1 MKQEESRA
9 IVIPFIGGKDVMPIT
24 GYFGPYAHKYTQFPD
39 YITDECFQM
48 IADSG
53 INLIVYSI
61 TDYAS
66 NPEAVEKYLELG
78 EKYGVGVF
86 VTDNQVLGKMEQ
98 ETITVEE
105 VAKEVA
111 KYSDRKAFCGM
122 YLVDEPRIDYY
133 MPGDGNR
140 WLPKYKR
147 LAEILQKDLD
157 ILCYNNLF
165 PVMNLEVMRE
175 KYERYVKECCD
186 TLQPKVLM
194 WDYYPFDEWREGRM
208 DEFFYNMDLIRK
220 KAKEQNLPFWAYVQA
235 GSQWNDDWKHFDS
248 KTPYYPNEPQFD
260 WIVNTSLAFGAQ
272 GIQYFPLIQPYQFT
286 LAEST
291 GGDYERNGIIG
302 AMGNKTQWYGYAQ
315 KMNKH
320 IAAID
325 EVLMNSV
332 NKGIIVSGEQAVKDM
347 SLTTCVI
354 ETGNFQQLK
363 SVTGDAMVG
372 CFDYKGKTVLYIVNY
387 SYECAQDITLQFEC
401 VQNMKMIQNAKESGV
416 SGDKLTLH
424 MEAGEGILIV
434 IQ

>member
-1 MKQEESRA
+1 MKQ
-9 IVIPFIGGKDVMPIT
+9 DVMPIT
-24 GYFGPYAHKYTQFPD
+24 GYFGPYAHKYSQFPD

-78 EKYGVGVF
+78 EKYGIGVF

-111 KYSDRKAFCGM
+111 KYSGRKAFRGM
-122 YLVDEPRIDYY
+122 YLVDEPRIDYF
-133 MPGDGNR
+133 MPGDGSR

-157 ILCYNNLF
+157 ILCYDNLF
-165 PVMNLEVMRE
+165 PIVNMEVNRE
-175 KYERYVKECCD
+175 NYERYVEECCD

-194 WDYYPFDEWREGRM
+194 WDYYPFDEWREGKM
-208 DEFFYNMDLIRK
+208 EVCFYNMDLIRK
-220 KAKEQNLPFWAYVQA
+220 TARERNIPFWAYVQA
-235 GSQWNDDWKHFDS
+235 GSQWNDDWKYFDS

-260 WIVNTSLAFGAQ
+260 WIVNVSLAFGAQ

-286 LAEST
+286 FAEST
-291 GGDYERNGIIG
+291 EGDYERNGLIG

-315 KMNKH
+315 RINKH

-325 EVLMNSV
+325 EVLMNAV
-332 NKGIIVSGEQAVKDM
+332 NEGIIVSGEQTVKDM
-347 SLTTCVI
+347 SLTTSCVLAS
-354 ETGNFQQLK
+354 GSFRQLQ
-363 SVTGDAMVG
+363 SVTGEALVG
-372 CFDYKGKTVLYIVNY
+372 CFDYKGKTALYVVNY
-387 SYECAQDITLQFEC
+387 SFECAQDIGLQFDGA
-401 VQNMKMIQNAKESGV
+401 QSFKMIQNAETSCV
-416 SGDKLTLH
+416 EGDSLTLR
-424 MEAGEGILIV
+424 MEAGEGILLV
-434 IQ
+434 LE